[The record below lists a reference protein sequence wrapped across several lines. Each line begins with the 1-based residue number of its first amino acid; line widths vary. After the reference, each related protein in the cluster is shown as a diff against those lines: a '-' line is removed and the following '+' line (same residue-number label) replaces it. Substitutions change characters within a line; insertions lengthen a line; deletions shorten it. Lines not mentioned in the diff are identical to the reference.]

1 MNTLDSS
8 LEAFQRTSRS
18 VGGGVSSGLRAA
30 MKPHP
35 LFVDRAAGA
44 HVWEVGGTE
53 YIDYVMGW
61 GPTIVGHSHPHIVDA
76 VQAMVPRMQ
85 MVGMGHELEYE
96 AAELVLDAVPGTE
109 RLLWTNSGTEAV
121 QIALRL
127 ARAATGRNRILKFTK
142 SYHGWHDSVYASLDA
157 ADTGEAAIP
166 GSAGQNPNAIAD
178 LVVAQFNDIAGV
190 ERILGNARERGIAAV
205 LIDPIMSN
213 AGVVAPAPGFLER
226 LRELCDQQGV
236 VLIFDQV
243 IAGFR
248 IARGGATERYGVTP
262 DLSVFGKAIAGGFS
276 QSAVAGKASIIDQ
289 VASGVTHAG
298 TYNGNP
304 VSLAAVKAT
313 QELLA
318 QPGVFEGLES
328 VSALFQERVQQVFDG
343 IPGRPGLS
351 RVGSLLNFVPPADLD
366 VDGRR
371 RLWDAIISDMLGR
384 GVVLLPSGK
393 IFLST
398 AHTPDDVEITVRAL
412 EQTSKQLDSLLQ
424 Y

>member
-1 MNTLDSS
+1 MSTLDSS
-8 LEAFQRTSRS
+8 LEAFRRTTRS

-35 LFVDRAAGA
+35 LFVDHAAGSR
-44 HVWEVGGTE
+44 VWDLSGIE
-53 YIDYVMGW
+53 YVDYVMGW
-61 GPTIVGHSHPHIVDA
+61 GPTIVGHSHPHIIEA

-85 MVGMGHELEYE
+85 MVGMGHALEYE

-127 ARAATGRNRILKFTK
+127 ARAATGRNRVVKFTK
-142 SYHGWHDSVYASLDA
+142 SYHGWHDSVYASLDV
-157 ADTGEAAIP
+157 DHTSEVAIV
-166 GSAGQNPNAIAD
+166 GSLGQNPNAITD
-178 LVVAQFNDIAGV
+178 LIIAQFNDLSGV

-205 LIDPIMSN
+205 LVDPIMSN
-213 AGVVAPAPGFLER
+213 AGVVAPAPGFLELLRR
-226 LRELCDQQGV
+226 LCEQQGV

-276 QSAVAGKASIIDQ
+276 QSAVAGKASIIDL
-289 VASGVTHAG
+289 VTSGVTHAG

-318 QPGVFEGLES
+318 EPGTYERLEA
-328 VSALFQERVQQVFDG
+328 VSALFHDRVQQVFDQM
-343 IPGRPGLS
+343 PGRPQLS
-351 RVGSLLNFVPPADLD
+351 RIGSLLSFVAPDHLDADC
-366 VDGRR
+366 RR
-371 RLWDAIISDMLGR
+371 QLWDAIIADMLTR

-398 AHTPDDVEITVRAL
+398 AHTSDDVDVTVRAL
-412 EQTSKQLDSLLQ
+412 EETSKHVSSMPLR
-424 Y
+424 

>member
-1 MNTLDSS
+1 MNTIDSS
-8 LEAFQRTSRS
+8 YEAFQRCSRS

-35 LFVDRAAGA
+35 LFVDRARGA
-44 HVWEVGGTE
+44 HVWDLGGTE
-53 YIDYVMGW
+53 YVDYVMGW
-61 GPTIVGHSHPHIVDA
+61 GPTIVGHSHPHIIDA
-76 VQAMVPRMQ
+76 VQQMVPRMQ

-127 ARAATGRNRILKFTK
+127 ARAATGRNRVLKFTK

-157 ADTGEAAIP
+157 SHVGETAVP

-178 LVVAQFNDIAGV
+178 LIIAQFNDIAGV
-190 ERILGNARERGIAAV
+190 ERILADGRERDIAAV

-213 AGVVAPAPGFLER
+213 AGVVAPVPGFLER

-276 QSAVAGKASIIDQ
+276 QSAVAGKAELIDQ

-318 QPGVFEGLES
+318 QPGVYEGLEA
-328 VSALFQERVQQVFDG
+328 VSALFEDRVLQVFDRM
-343 IPGRPGLS
+343 PGHPGLS
-351 RVGSLLNFVPPADLD
+351 RVGSLLNFVPPADI
-366 VDGRR
+366 GAQEQR
-371 RLWDAIISDMLGR
+371 RLWDAVIEDMLGR

-398 AHTPDDVEITVRAL
+398 AHTVDDVERTVDAF
-412 EQTSKQLDSLLQ
+412 EQTLRQLSELQ
-424 Y
+424 PL